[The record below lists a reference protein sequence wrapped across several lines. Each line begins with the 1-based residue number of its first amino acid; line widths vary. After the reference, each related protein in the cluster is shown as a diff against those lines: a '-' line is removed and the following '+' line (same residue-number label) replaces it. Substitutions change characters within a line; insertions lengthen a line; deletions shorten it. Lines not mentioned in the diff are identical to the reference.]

1 MNPIQ
6 VNIIHMIQ
14 KILYSVGIMLANWT
28 FWPNRKLQ
36 FLPTLK
42 ENNFK
47 KRKKLPIR
55 LEIFKI
61 NTFLKN
67 VLRLCTTDV

>member
-1 MNPIQ
+1 
-6 VNIIHMIQ
+6 
-14 KILYSVGIMLANWT
+14 MLANWT